1 VYLVAYCHILD
12 KEIMWG
18 ERERRGERRRE
29 RTKGKDGRGK
39 EGKERLELIPLP
51 RVFSGLRLLYCVL
64 ISFIPSTNTQEI
76 KSPVKMEQVVKP

>member
-1 VYLVAYCHILD
+1 MYLVAYCHILD

-18 ERERRGERRRE
+18 ERE